1 MFSRLELKDRAKTA
15 FRRNYWSCV
24 LICFICSLLGGI
36 FAVSFN
42 NDSSKSIFAS
52 IAGGEQIDP
61 AIWGMFT
68 TVLIIT
74 SIISALVGIFLRN
87 PLSVS
92 VARFYYANRE
102 NNAKLD
108 EAKYPFGRSRYL
120 TVVGTLFVKQLLI
133 GLFTLLLIVPG
144 IIKMYDYY
152 MVEYILADYPDL
164 TISEAL
170 DRSKKMMRGHRLD
183 TFVLNLSFL
192 PWLFLSLFTFGILN
206 TFYVTPYITATNAE
220 LYFALK
226 CIAFPDDV
234 DSKNDE
240 EVTDSD
246 AHETD
251 STESE
256 NPFDFGS
263 DSKENGEETTDSTD
277 STGSTDSTDNSSDL
291 FE

>member
-1 MFSRLELKDRAKTA
+1 MFSRLELKDKAKNA

-36 FAVSFN
+36 FAISFN
-42 NDSSKSIFAS
+42 NASSKSVLAS
-52 IAGGEQIDP
+52 IAGGDQIDP

-68 TVLIIT
+68 TVLIIS
-74 SIISALVGIFLRN
+74 SIVSALVGIFIRN

-164 TISEAL
+164 TINEAL
-170 DRSKKMMRGHRLD
+170 DRSKKMMRGHRFD

-206 TFYVTPYITATNAE
+206 TFYLNPYITATNAE

-226 CIAFPDDV
+226 CVEFPNDV
-234 DSKNDE
+234 DNKNEDE
-240 EVTDSD
+240 VADSD
-246 AHETD
+246 ENKTD

-263 DSKENGEETTDSTD
+263 DSKENGEETSDSTDSTD
-277 STGSTDSTDNSSDL
+277 STDGSSDL

>member
-1 MFSRLELKDRAKTA
+1 MFSRLELKDKAKNA

-36 FAVSFN
+36 FTVTFS
-42 NDSSKSIFAS
+42 NDSSKSVLAS

-68 TVLIIT
+68 TVLIIS
-74 SIISALVGIFLRN
+74 SIISALVGIFIRN
-87 PLSVS
+87 PLTVS

-102 NNAKLD
+102 TNAKLD

-120 TVVGTLFVKQLLI
+120 TVVGALFVKQLLI

-164 TISEAL
+164 TINEAL

-192 PWLFLSLFTFGILN
+192 PWLILSLFTFGILN
-206 TFYVTPYITATNAE
+206 TFYLNPYITATNAE

-226 CIAFPDDV
+226 CVAFPDDIDV
-234 DSKNDE
+234 KNED

-251 STESE
+251 ATESD
-256 NPFDFGS
+256 NPFDFNS

-277 STGSTDSTDNSSDL
+277 STGSTDGSSDL
-291 FE
+291 FD